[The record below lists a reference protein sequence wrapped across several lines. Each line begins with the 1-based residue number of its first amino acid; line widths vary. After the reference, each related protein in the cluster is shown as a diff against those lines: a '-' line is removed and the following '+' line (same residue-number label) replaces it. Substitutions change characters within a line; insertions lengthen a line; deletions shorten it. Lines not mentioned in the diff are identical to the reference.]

1 MLTKGIDFME
11 EKRVELEELKNDLI
25 RCIIPYKEDDK
36 EI

>member
-1 MLTKGIDFME
+1 ME

-25 RCIIPYKEDDK
+25 RCIIPYKKDDK